1 MFDIAN
7 TDMNELISYDWLE
20 NDYEPEV
27 LLYATELIKG
37 TIDNIKEIDDAV
49 KNTIKNELSLKRMGF
64 IEKAIIRV
72 MGFEILKEKSVPEL
86 VIINEAIEIA
96 KKYGNDYSHKF
107 VNGILDE
114 IRKKFTTTEKN

>member
-1 MFDIAN
+1 
-7 TDMNELISYDWLE
+7 
-20 NDYEPEV
+20 
-27 LLYATELIKG
+27 
-37 TIDNIKEIDDAV
+37 
-49 KNTIKNELSLKRMGF
+49 MGF